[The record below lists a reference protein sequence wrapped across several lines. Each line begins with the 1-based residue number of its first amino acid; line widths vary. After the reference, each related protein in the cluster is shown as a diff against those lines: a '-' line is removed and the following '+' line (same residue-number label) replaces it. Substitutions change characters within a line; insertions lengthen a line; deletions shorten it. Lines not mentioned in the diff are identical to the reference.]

1 MGFIKNIL
9 YAVSNKKMLRF
20 FRNQTVFPSYHLVND
35 NLVNHIKHLYEY
47 KNIEQFS
54 ADIDTLVNNYS
65 NLELKNFKSI
75 FIKF

>member
-1 MGFIKNIL
+1 MLFPIKKCC
-9 YAVSNKKMLRF
+9 VF

-65 NLELKNFKSI
+65 NLELKNILLPPHFKSI